1 MANTIFLK
9 EINLFKKLFF
19 FIPYYTLHRNILFGY
34 LFKKF
39 IKRFTYTFLKKKLIF
54 YIPGNLETAFYS
66 SFLTKTYEI
75 NDYFIIKK
83 YLKPNF
89 KPIIIGGGIGF
100 IATIVSKIVKKKI
113 SIFEIDTNIIPYLK
127 KNLLKNKVEFLIY
140 EKPFFFNT
148 KPKIF
153 SFNKSINF
161 ISTSLY
167 KNTNKIDIN
176 ATKLNK
182 PISYNELC
190 KQNNIVYDTLI
201 IDAEGYEYDML
212 IDLSNQSNIK
222 HIFFELHASILKK
235 KKTLF
240 LLNYLKK
247 MKFIQI
253 GKFFNSYYF
262 SKIKN

>member
-9 EINLFKKLFF
+9 EVNLFKKLIFI
-19 FIPYYTLHRNILFGY
+19 IPYYTLHRNILFGY
-34 LFKKF
+34 LFKKL
-39 IKRFTYTFLKKKLIF
+39 IKKFTYIFLKKKLIF

-83 YLKPNF
+83 NLKPNY

-113 SIFEIDTNIIPYLK
+113 SIFEIDTNIIPYLI
-127 KNLLKNKVEFLIY
+127 KNLFKNQVDFSIYQTLFFL
-140 EKPFFFNT
+140 NT

-167 KNTNKIDIN
+167 NKTNKIYTN

-201 IDAEGYEYDML
+201 IDAEGYEYDIL
-212 IDLSNQSNIK
+212 TDISKESDIK

-235 KKTLF
+235 KKTIF

-247 MKFIQI
+247 MKFTQI
-253 GKFFNSYYF
+253 DKFFNSYYF